1 VDGSEPSGFSIHVNE
16 CGSLDAIAPLPVN
29 REGGLVFFDVE
40 WFGVSI
46 AGQPCGE
53 LIGRVKQPRIPRLGG
68 EQDNLADRN
77 DAPSCSAAR
86 PRM

>member
-1 VDGSEPSGFSIHVNE
+1 VRWIPVDGGEPSGFSIHVNE
-16 CGSLDAIAPLPVN
+16 CGSLDAIATLPVD

-53 LIGRVKQPRIPRLGG
+53 LIGRVKQPGIARLG
-68 EQDNLADRN
+68 ENRII
-77 DAPSCSAAR
+77 
-86 PRM
+86 